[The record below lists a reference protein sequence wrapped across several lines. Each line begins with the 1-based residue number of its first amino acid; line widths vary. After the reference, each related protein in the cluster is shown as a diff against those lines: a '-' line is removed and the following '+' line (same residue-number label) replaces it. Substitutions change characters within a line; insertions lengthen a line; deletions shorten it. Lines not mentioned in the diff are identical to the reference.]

1 MKVIK
6 ILAKFSA
13 ITLLLFFFGSFALY
27 AQSDRDVT
35 AAQVDQWMEELSN
48 WGRWGDDD
56 VLGTLNLITA
66 AKRISATRLVQSG
79 VSVSLAHNYTVDRSL
94 GDPPPFD
101 SEVTTIEAPV
111 HAAMERVTF
120 SYHGLLHSH
129 LDSLCHVLKDGQM
142 YNGYGADTITENG
155 CEHLDIADV
164 KEGIVTRGVLLDVA
178 RVKGVNYLAPGTPI
192 YAEDLEAAE
201 REAGIQVE
209 PGDVLFVR
217 TGRWVVPA
225 GSGPGSSG
233 IHASVVPWLRS
244 RGVAI
249 LGGDYA
255 NEVSPSLVEG
265 NLLPVHELTI
275 VALGMRLFDNLD
287 LEALAEEAARQNRW
301 EFLLT
306 ASPIPVDGGAGSPMN
321 PIATF

>member
-6 ILAKFSA
+6 NLAKFGVV
-13 ITLLLFFFGSFALY
+13 TLLSFFFGSFALH

-56 VLGTLNLITA
+56 ELGTLNLITA
-66 AKRISATRLVQSG
+66 DKRISATRLVQSG
-79 VSVSLAHNYTVDRSL
+79 GSVSLAHNYTVDHSL

-155 CEHLDIADV
+155 CERLDIAGV
-164 KEGIVTRGVLLDVA
+164 KEGILTRGVLLDIA
-178 RVKGVNYLAPGTPI
+178 RVNGVDYLAPGTPI
-192 YAEDLEAAE
+192 YVEDLEAAE

-209 PGDVLFVR
+209 PGDVLFLR
-217 TGRWVVPA
+217 TGRWAVPA
-225 GSGPGSSG
+225 GAGPGSSG

-265 NLLPVHELTI
+265 N
-275 VALGMRLFDNLD
+275 
-287 LEALAEEAARQNRW
+287 
-301 EFLLT
+301 
-306 ASPIPVDGGAGSPMN
+306 
-321 PIATF
+321 

>member
-1 MKVIK
+1 MKTIK
-6 ILAKFSA
+6 
-13 ITLLLFFFGSFALY
+13 SFAKSGAIALLSIFLGLSTLY

-48 WGRWGDDD
+48 WGRWGADDE
-56 VLGTLNLITA
+56 LGTLNLITPD
-66 AKRISATRLVQSG
+66 KRIAATRLVETG
-79 VSVSLAHNYTVDRSL
+79 VSVSLAHNYRVDPNA
-94 GDPPPFD
+94 GDLPPFD
-101 SEVTTIEAPV
+101 SDVTTIEAPV

-129 LDSLCHVLKDGQM
+129 LDSLCHVLKNGQM
-142 YNGYGADTITENG
+142 YNGYSADTITENG
-155 CEHLDIADV
+155 CERLDIVGV
-164 KEGIVTRGVLLDVA
+164 KQGIVTRGVLLDIA
-178 RVKGVNYLAPGTPI
+178 RLKGVDYLAPGTPI
-192 YAEDLEAAE
+192 YVEDLEAAE
-201 REAGIQVE
+201 RAAGNQDE
-209 PGDVLFVR
+209 PGDQLFIR
-217 TGRWVVPA
+217 TGRWAVPA
-225 GSGPGSSG
+225 GTAGGSSG

-255 NEVSPSLVEG
+255 NEVSPSMVDG

-287 LEALAEEAARQNRW
+287 LEALGEEAARHNRW

-306 ASPIPVDGGAGSPMN
+306 ASPIPVEGGAGSPMN

>member
-1 MKVIK
+1 
-6 ILAKFSA
+6 
-13 ITLLLFFFGSFALY
+13 
-27 AQSDRDVT
+27 
-35 AAQVDQWMEELSN
+35 
-48 WGRWGDDD
+48 
-56 VLGTLNLITA
+56 
-66 AKRISATRLVQSG
+66 
-79 VSVSLAHNYTVDRSL
+79 
-94 GDPPPFD
+94 
-101 SEVTTIEAPV
+101 
-111 HAAMERVTF
+111 
-120 SYHGLLHSH
+120 
-129 LDSLCHVLKDGQM
+129 M

-155 CEHLDIADV
+155 CERLDIAGV
-164 KEGIVTRGVLLDVA
+164 KEGILTRGVLLDIA
-178 RVKGVNYLAPGTPI
+178 RVNGVDYLAPGTPI
-192 YAEDLEAAE
+192 YVEDLEAAE

-209 PGDVLFVR
+209 PGDVLFLR
-217 TGRWVVPA
+217 TGRWAVPA
-225 GSGPGSSG
+225 GAGPGSSG

-287 LEALAEEAARQNRW
+287 LEAVAEEAERQNRW

>member
-1 MKVIK
+1 MCI
-6 ILAKFSA
+6 
-13 ITLLLFFFGSFALY
+13 
-27 AQSDRDVT
+27 RD
-35 AAQVDQWMEELSN
+35 S
-48 WGRWGDDD
+48 
-56 VLGTLNLITA
+56 
-66 AKRISATRLVQSG
+66 
-79 VSVSLAHNYTVDRSL
+79 
-94 GDPPPFD
+94 
-101 SEVTTIEAPV
+101 
-111 HAAMERVTF
+111 

-155 CEHLDIADV
+155 CERLDIAGV
-164 KEGIVTRGVLLDVA
+164 KEGILTRGVLLDIA
-178 RVKGVNYLAPGTPI
+178 RVNGVDYLAPGTPI
-192 YAEDLEAAE
+192 YVEDLEAAE

-209 PGDVLFVR
+209 PGDVLFLR
-217 TGRWVVPA
+217 TGRWAVPA
-225 GSGPGSSG
+225 GAGPGSSG

-287 LEALAEEAARQNRW
+287 LEAVAEEAERQNRW